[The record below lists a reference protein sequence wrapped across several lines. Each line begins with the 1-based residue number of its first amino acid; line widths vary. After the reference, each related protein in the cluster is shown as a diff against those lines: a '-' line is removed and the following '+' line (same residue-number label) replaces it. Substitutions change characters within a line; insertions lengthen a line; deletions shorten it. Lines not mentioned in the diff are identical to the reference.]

1 MAQPQADT
9 FAGTLDVLASILP
22 AHLLKPRVG
31 IVCGSGL
38 STLAS
43 SLRDKVEVPYS
54 SLKGFGKSTVE
65 GHKSA
70 LAFGLI
76 GEGEGVPVVAMLGR
90 VRFETIW
97 VLWSIA
103 DGIGSASFIRM
114 KDTRLL
120 RWFILSVCLRGW
132 A

>member
-1 MAQPQADT
+1 MAQPQLPPQIDA
-9 FAGTLDVLASILP
+9 FAVTLNALASILP
-22 AHLLKPRVG
+22 AHLSKPRVG

-90 VRFETIW
+90 VRFSDFW
-97 VLWSIA
+97 CGV
-103 DGIGSASFIRM
+103 GG
-114 KDTRLL
+114 
-120 RWFILSVCLRGW
+120 C
-132 A
+132 

>member
-1 MAQPQADT
+1 MAESQADN
-9 FAGTLDVLASILP
+9 FAATLDVLASILP

-65 GHKSA
+65 GHKSS

-90 VRFETIW
+90 VR
-97 VLWSIA
+97 
-103 DGIGSASFIRM
+103 
-114 KDTRLL
+114 LL
-120 RWFILSVCLRGW
+120 TKEWFR
-132 A
+132 